1 MKVAPSILSVI
12 DENLQSTIEK
22 LNHIGLT
29 YLHLDV
35 MDGVFVPNTTFD
47 WNLVKTI
54 KQNSKLIIDTHL
66 MIDKPEETID
76 NYLDTE
82 SDYLVFHIEATTK
95 TQEIINKVKAKG
107 KKVGI
112 SIKPKTPVDEIIPY
126 LDSLDLVL
134 VMSVEPGFGGQKFM
148 EDMLDKVRL
157 LKTLR
162 EQKGYKYLIEID
174 GGINNVTAPLAKEA
188 GCDIVVAGTYFFK
201 NPDLAKTVEELE
213 SL

>member
-12 DENLQSTIEK
+12 DENLPSTIEK

-47 WNLVKTI
+47 WALVKEI
-54 KQNSKLIIDTHL
+54 KKVSNLIIDTHL
-66 MIDKPEETID
+66 MIDKPENAID

-95 TQEIINKVKAKG
+95 AQEIINKIKAKG

-112 SIKPKTPVDEIIPY
+112 SIKPKTPVDEILPY
-126 LDSLDLVL
+126 LADLDLVL

-148 EDMLDKVRL
+148 EDMLEKVKL

-162 EQKGYKYLIEID
+162 EEKGYNYLIEID

-201 NPDLAKTVEELE
+201 NPDLKQTVKELE